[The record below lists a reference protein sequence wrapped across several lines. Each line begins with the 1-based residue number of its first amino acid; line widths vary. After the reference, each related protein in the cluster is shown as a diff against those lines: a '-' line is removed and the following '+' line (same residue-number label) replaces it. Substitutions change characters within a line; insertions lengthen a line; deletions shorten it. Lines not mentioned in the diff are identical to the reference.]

1 METLETVVNVLE
13 KLWWLIFVFFGG
25 LIALVWRTAIK
36 TNHVMRQVESVKSH
50 DKEIKEIKTGMNDL
64 KEDVT
69 RVREALDKH
78 NSKQDGDMSA
88 IMTLLLEVS
97 EALKAIPEVS
107 PLLQTAHK
115 DFQKHLV
122 KRKETPK

>member
-1 METLETVVNVLE
+1 MEIIDTLQ
-13 KLWWLIFVFFGG
+13 KLWWLFFVFIGG

-36 TNHVMRQVESVKSH
+36 TNHVIRQVDSVKSH
-50 DKEIKEIKTGMNDL
+50 DKEIKDIKKGMDDL

-69 RVREALDKH
+69 RVGESLDRH
-78 NSKQDGDMSA
+78 SAKQDGDMSA

-97 EALKAIPEVS
+97 EALKAIPEVGER
-107 PLLQTAHK
+107 LQDAHK
-115 DFQKHLV
+115 DFYKHLV

>member
-1 METLETVVNVLE
+1 MELIDTLQ
-13 KLWWLIFVFFGG
+13 KLWWLAVVFLGG

-50 DKEIKEIKTGMNDL
+50 DKEIKEIQASMDDL
-64 KEDVT
+64 KEDVL
-69 RVREALDKH
+69 RVQAALDRH
-78 NSKQDGDMSA
+78 NTKQDGDMSA

-97 EALKAIPEVS
+97 ETLKALPEIN
-107 PLLQTAHK
+107 PGLQDAHK

-122 KRKETPK
+122 KRKETMK